1 MAARDARA
9 ASSSAR
15 SIDVSNIR
23 ATIHPACHVYKMVP
37 EDVIYDETVMDGNR
51 VAVSTGLM
59 QTLGAQVIDY
69 STWYDCCGFG
79 FRHIIGEREFTR
91 SFAIDRKIKV
101 AVEEATADVMIGH
114 DTGCITTLDKN
125 QWIGKA
131 VDKVYALPIMADCQ
145 FAALALGA
153 HPYKLAQLHWHASPF
168 ETLLEK
174 IGIDWEKAKV
184 EFERLSRRG
193 QGRAHRDALRSQARD
208 HLGPGLCQAQGH
220 RRTAQEAKPMN
231 RPVLIVGG
239 GPAGLVR
246 GACAGCSNGQRVD
259 AGREGRPPRRRADP
273 VGLCQAGADRANGR
287 RTPSAAWSRGSTSN
301 PLVEVASERHG
312 ESLRRRA
319 RRFPRDAVP
328 TARRSRRRPRSCAPA
343 SRISTPVNKPEW
355 GFGTYPDVVTT
366 TQVEQMISSGKG
378 VRCPSDGRVPERV
391 AILLCVGSRDRQI
404 GREWC
409 SKICCTVSANLAMEI
424 REALPNAT
432 STSTTWISAP
442 SASTRT
448 IYYWESQ
455 EEHKVKYIKA
465 RIAEVTSDGK
475 RLLVKGEDT
484 LVKRPITIPFDM
496 VVHAIGMDP
505 NVDNMTLSAVF
516 DVKLE
521 THGHIDKASTYSD
534 DVGDHRGRACS
545 SPARRRDPRRST
557 IPSRRA
563 SPPQWRR
570 WRCSRSARAGGGRM
584 MWAIAASEGTG
595 ACPGSGRCS
604 TCPVRSCGAPS
615 RTSWQSAEDDG
626 RHRALCRRAGA
637 QGLAVRGSA
646 RQGQGAAS

>member
-1 MAARDARA
+1 MLIPEEIVHYSEWLHVMRDR
-9 ASSSAR
+9 
-15 SIDVSNIR
+15 IKQHQVVDVSGIR

-37 EDVIYDETVMDGNR
+37 EDVIYDDTVMDGNR

-101 AVEEATADVMIGH
+101 AVEEAKADVMVGH

-131 VDKVYALPIMADCQ
+131 VGKVYALPIMADCQ

-168 ETLLEK
+168 EGLLEK
-174 IGIDWEKAKV
+174 LGIDWEKAK
-184 EFERLSRRG
+184 RGIRGLPRGG
-193 QGRAHRDALRSQARD
+193 QGRPHRDALRCQAGD
-208 HLGPGLCQAQGH
+208 HVRARLCQTRCCAAGSD
-220 RRTAQEAKPMN
+220 RMS

-239 GPAGLVR
+239 GPAGLSAAHALAAV
-246 GACAGCSNGQRVD
+246 GERVVLI
-259 AGREGRPPRRRADP
+259 EK
-273 VGLCQAGADRANGR
+273 ADRLGGAPILSGYAR
-287 RTPSAAWSRGSTSN
+287 LVPSGEWAKDAIGGMVARVEGDK
-301 PLVEVASERHG
+301 LVEVRRDVTVKNFAGGPG
-312 ESLRRRA
+312 EFRA
-319 RRFPRDAVP
+319 TLSDGTSVEAGAAILCTGF
-328 TARRSRRRPRSCAPA
+328 THFNS
-343 SRISTPVNKPEW
+343 VNKPEW

-366 TQVEQMISSGKG
+366 TQVEQMFSSGKG
-378 VRCPSDGRVPERV
+378 VRCPSDGREPDRV

-409 SKICCTVSANLAMEI
+409 SKICCTVSSNIAMEI
-424 REALPNAT
+424 REALPKCNVY
-432 STSTTWISAP
+432 IYYMDI
-442 SASTRT
+442 RT
-448 IYYWESQ
+448 FGLYESLYYWESQ
-455 EEHKVKYIKA
+455 EKHKVKYIKA

-475 RLLVKGEDT
+475 RLIVKGEDT

-521 THGHIDKASTYSD
+521 KHGHIQKASTYSNMSATSRPGIFVAGAATGPETID
-534 DVGDHRGRACS
+534 DSIAQGQSA
-545 SPARRRDPRRST
+545 AMAALT
-557 IPSRRA
+557 LA
-563 SPPQWRR
+563 
-570 WRCSRSARAGGGRM
+570 RSALRE
-584 MWAIAASEGTG
+584 AAE
-595 ACPGSGRCS
+595 
-604 TCPVRSCGAPS
+604 
-615 RTSWQSAEDDG
+615 
-626 RHRALCRRAGA
+626 
-637 QGLAVRGSA
+637 
-646 RQGQGAAS
+646 